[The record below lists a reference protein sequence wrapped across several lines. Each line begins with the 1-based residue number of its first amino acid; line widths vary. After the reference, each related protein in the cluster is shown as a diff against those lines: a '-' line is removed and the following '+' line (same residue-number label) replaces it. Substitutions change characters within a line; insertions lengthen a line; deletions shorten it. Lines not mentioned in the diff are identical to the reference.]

1 MEIYNVQFNELK
13 LKFANKFLS
22 SFLIEMSLYFY
33 FIVWLIYELLQF
45 FTYCKLNELKASL
58 NVGLFLFFLSYIIF
72 SCKVKSVHW
81 TIPYCCFNF
90 KLSSVITFTLCRKI
104 IALTQLRLKLQVQ
117 ICEGKENI
125 VMPYCDLV
133 LNSNVTILTALWLY
147 IYVYST
153 PRFRMMQ
160 YIFYFSWI
168 QLDYNESFY
177 NLQMFLSW

>member
-1 MEIYNVQFNELK
+1 MIF
-13 LKFANKFLS
+13 
-22 SFLIEMSLYFY
+22 
-33 FIVWLIYELLQF
+33 FIVV
-45 FTYCKLNELKASL
+45 YCKLNKIKTRL
-58 NVGLFLFFLSYIIF
+58 NVFFSIFSELYYF

-104 IALTQLRLKLQVQ
+104 IALTQLLLKLQEQ

-125 VMPYCDLV
+125 VIPYYYDLV
-133 LNSNVTILTALWLY
+133 LNPNITILTALWLY

-168 QLDYNESFY
+168 QLDYNKSFY
-177 NLQMFLSW
+177 NLQMF